1 MLTHEEKVLVREAIS
16 VIANRTSRIVQGA
29 TEPWQAIGVVKSL
42 HISIDKAI
50 ATAQT
55 DGLQVECKPG
65 CAFCCSTRVEVSDIE
80 ALDIARAIHSLP
92 AARLEKMQEALR
104 DQSER
109 RAKANDS
116 ERIPC
121 ALLENGLCS
130 IYSDRPATCRKAHS
144 LSARACADQEPLIPQ
159 NLAVAMHCEVLIAG
173 MNEGLRSNNLPASA
187 NELSAAVLAAL
198 TSNFAAERWYQGHS
212 LLQPSSAHPGNAL
225 DDAP

>member
-16 VIANRTSRIVQGA
+16 AIANRASRIVQGA
-29 TEPWQAIGVVKSL
+29 TEPWQAIGVVRSL
-42 HISIDKAI
+42 HISIDKVI

-55 DGLQVECKPG
+55 DGLQAECKPG
-65 CAFCCSTRVEVSDIE
+65 CAFCCSTKVEVSDIE

-92 AARLEKMQEALR
+92 AARQEQMREALR

-130 IYSDRPATCRKAHS
+130 IYSYRPATCRKAHS
-144 LSARACADQEPLIPQ
+144 LSVKACADQEPLIPQ
-159 NLAVAMHCEVLIAG
+159 SLSVAMHCEVLIAG
-173 MNEGLRSNNLPASA
+173 ISEGLRSNNLPASA
-187 NELSAAVLAAL
+187 SELSAAVLAAL
-198 TSNFAAERWYQGHS
+198 ASDFAAERWYQGHS
-212 LLQPSSAHPGNAL
+212 LLQPSSAHPVNFL
-225 DDAP
+225 DNVP